1 MPRLLPGSAAPFK
14 GARALAR
21 IVRERT
27 PHPHPGP
34 LPPEIQRERESL
46 PVPSPPEG
54 IGLDLI
60 FCVGRGLVPRW
71 RPLDARL
78 ELLIAA
84 KIVVPKAGLPGREQ
98 IMPRSVWISAGSR
111 MRRRCG
117 FCLGMSR
124 LTVSRP
130 TAGDKPPPYG
140 PTARRTSPPPN
151 AEPDHRRV
159 KASLGLP
166 DDQVPG
172 EQLEALARAEHT
184 GVDETR
190 VLQPGP
196 AARGRRR
203 DRHPHPRYPRR
214 AVPSMSRIAYGD
226 RNPFD
231 ALPAPW
237 HDRAGWRPRA

>member
-54 IGLDLI
+54 IGLDLV

-184 GVDETR
+184 GVDGRAYSSRVQRRVRVGEIAIRTHATR
-190 VLQPGP
+190 GAPSRQCHASHTATVIPLTPS
-196 AARGRRR
+196 RRR
-203 DRHPHPRYPRR
+203 GTIGPE
-214 AVPSMSRIAYGD
+214 
-226 RNPFD
+226 
-231 ALPAPW
+231 
-237 HDRAGWRPRA
+237 WRPRA